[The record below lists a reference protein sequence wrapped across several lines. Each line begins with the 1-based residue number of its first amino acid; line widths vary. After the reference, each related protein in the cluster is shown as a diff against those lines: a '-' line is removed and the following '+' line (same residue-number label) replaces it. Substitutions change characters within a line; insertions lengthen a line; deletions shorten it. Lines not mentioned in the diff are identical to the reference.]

1 MITHTL
7 LSGRGNATNLL
18 FNALYQRTLPLN
30 APHRLR
36 EWSLWDNVFF
46 LCGHGLFLL
55 LIWRGLGHILAQ
67 LPFQPKLLHGLF
79 VPRMKLQNVM
89 RTEAFRSRVSRS
101 QVESQNLCR
110 RIVSYIYDEM

>member
-18 FNALYQRTLPLN
+18 FSALYQWTFPLN
-30 APHRLR
+30 TPHRLR
-36 EWSLWDNVFF
+36 EWSLWDNILL
-46 LCGHGLFLL
+46 LCGHGLLLL

-79 VPRMKLQNVM
+79 IPRMKLQDVM
-89 RTEAFRSRVSRS
+89 CTEAFRSRVSRS
-101 QVESQNLCR
+101 QVESQNLRR